1 MPWAANANATSEKF
15 ETMGLSTSNIG
26 VSIAT
31 PSNPWHWSL
40 STKYIQIE
48 TTLNKYIIRSFGGPV
63 FNDAI
68 PSEWKDFWYMN
79 VISIGY

>member
-1 MPWAANANATSEKF
+1 MPWATNANSTSEKW

-31 PSNPWHWSL
+31 PSNPWYFSL
-40 STKYIQIE
+40 TTKYVQIE
-48 TTLNKYIIRSFGGPV
+48 TTLTKYIIRSCGGPV
-63 FNDAI
+63 YDSAI
-68 PSEWKDFWYMN
+68 SSQWKDFWYMN